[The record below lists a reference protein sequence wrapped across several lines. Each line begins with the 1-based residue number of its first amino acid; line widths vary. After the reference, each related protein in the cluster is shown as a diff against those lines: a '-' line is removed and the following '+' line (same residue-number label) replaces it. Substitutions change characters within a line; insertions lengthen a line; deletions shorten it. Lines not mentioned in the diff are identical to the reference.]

1 MPNLSSIKRDIER
14 KYFSTNDTA
23 ERYNILKELTDHLNE
38 LRQKTVSQIGSGF
51 ENCNMADALRR
62 ICILL
67 ADQSGWAVSTVSDYV
82 KESSTIEDVTDNLS
96 LDSLDLVEFIMAVE
110 EEFDAEISDEDAE
123 KFETIGDIIANVLIR
138 N

>member
-1 MPNLSSIKRDIER
+1 
-14 KYFSTNDTA
+14 
-23 ERYNILKELTDHLNE
+23 
-38 LRQKTVSQIGSGF
+38 
-51 ENCNMADALRR
+51 MADALRR